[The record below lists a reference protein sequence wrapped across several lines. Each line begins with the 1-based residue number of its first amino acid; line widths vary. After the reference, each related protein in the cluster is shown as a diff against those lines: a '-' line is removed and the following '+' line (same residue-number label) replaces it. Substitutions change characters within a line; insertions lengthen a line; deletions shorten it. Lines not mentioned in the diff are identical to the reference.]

1 MNNTS
6 VASIIL
12 AAGKGTRI
20 NSKDRNKVS
29 YPFLMKPMVAYG
41 VELFQEVSKPVVVV
55 VGAFAESVKEI
66 LKNYP
71 EVVFVTQ
78 KEQLG
83 TGHAVRVGLQ
93 KLKDNPPSLVL
104 VGMGDHM
111 MFYKKR
117 TIEKLIELHKNR
129 QAMVTFISTRYHS
142 PDQLA
147 WGRVER
153 NKDGQVIDI
162 VEQKDANEKQRKI
175 KELNAGLYCFDYKF
189 LKSEITKIKKS
200 PVTNEYYLTDIIL
213 RAFKDRVRVVGM
225 PVRFREVGI
234 GVNRLEELFQS
245 QSLFA
250 KLENLIGNR

>member
-20 NSKDRNKVS
+20 NSRDRNKVS

-41 VELFQEVSKPVVVV
+41 VELFQKVSKPVVVV
-55 VGAFAESVKEI
+55 VGAYEESVKEV

-83 TGHAVRVGLQ
+83 TGDATKVGLQ
-93 KLKDNPPSLVL
+93 ALSKNPPSLVL

-111 MFYKKR
+111 MFYKPK
-117 TIEKLIELHKNR
+117 TIEKLIELHKSN
-129 QAMVTFISTRYHS
+129 QAVVTLLTTRYHS
-142 PDQLA
+142 PDHLA

-153 NKDGQVIDI
+153 DKNLNVTDI
-162 VEQKDANEKQRKI
+162 IEQKDATEKQRKI
-175 KELNAGLYCFDYKF
+175 KDLNAGLYCFDYKF
-189 LKSEITKIKKS
+189 LKSEINKIKKS

-213 RAFKDRVRVVGM
+213 RAFKDKLKVVGM

-234 GVNRLEELFQS
+234 GINRQEELLES
-245 QSLFA
+245 QNLF
-250 KLENLIGNR
+250 KKIESFFSK